1 MPSRDSR
8 AGRALVVLSVLF
20 VVVAGGVAPALA
32 QESTTGTPTP
42 TGTPSGI
49 VVDASGGGDYETI
62 SAAVRAADPGETITV
77 RTGVYTEQVLLN
89 KTVTLVAPNGAVLD
103 GRGKQSPD
111 AGFTITDGFE
121 PTVRGFTIVGYQ
133 RGVSAPDTSGDWKL
147 RRVTIRNSSFVG
159 VYAAGSTGNW
169 SIRDAAIYN
178 SSAVGVGAFRTSGD
192 WEIVRATIKDTTGV
206 AVNAR
211 YSSGAWTVRG
221 AIVENTTAGSR
232 LGTSWTGTAIYAG
245 NTSGPWT
252 VTDSAFQNNAR
263 PVFDATGAEPA
274 GNATG
279 NFWAG
284 GNPTADGSCVGA
296 VNCGDV
302 KPTPPLDAGYSG
314 DQGPIESSG
323 GGGGGLPLVEIA
335 IGIVALVAVVAVGF
349 LLVRVVGIDEGLT
362 VVEGLI
368 GQLLALVG
376 VIDAAGGGGGTR
388 TIALANVDDETVT
401 CRVQCRTNDGVQFQY
416 DLTLKGGEQREA
428 KELPGSG
435 PYEVSVQVGDADV
448 AETFEQATDVIVR
461 VVAGDA
467 EVVSA

>member
-8 AGRALVVLSVLF
+8 AGRALPVVLSVLF
-20 VVVAGGVAPALA
+20 VVIAGGVAPALA

-77 RTGVYTEQVLLN
+77 RSGVYDEQVFLN
-89 KTVTLVAPNGAVLD
+89 KTVTLVAPDGAVLD
-103 GRGKQSPD
+103 GRGLQPPD
-111 AGFTITDGFE
+111 AGFTIDGDAE

-133 RGVSAPDTSGDWKL
+133 RGVSAPDTSGDWEL

-159 VYAAGSTGNW
+159 VYAAGSSGNW

-192 WEIVRATIKDTTGV
+192 WEISRATIQDTTGV

-211 YSSGAWTVRG
+211 YSSGGWTVRG
-221 AIVENTTAGSR
+221 AIIENTTARSK
-232 LGTSWTGTAIYAG
+232 LGTPWTGTAIYAG

-252 VTDSAFQNNAR
+252 ITESAFQSNAG
-263 PVFDATGAEPA
+263 PVIDATGADPA
-274 GNATG
+274 GDATG
-279 NFWAG
+279 NFWTG
-284 GNPTADGSCVGA
+284 SNPTADGSCVGA
-296 VNCGDV
+296 VDCGEI
-302 KPTPPLDAGYSG
+302 KSTPPLDIGFSG

-323 GGGGGLPLVEIA
+323 GSGLPLVEIA

-349 LLVRVVGIDEGLT
+349 LLVRVVGIGEVLT
-362 VVEGLI
+362 VAEGLI

-376 VIDAAGGGGGTR
+376 VIDAAGGGGGGTR

-428 KELPGSG
+428 KELPSG
-435 PYEVSVQVGDADV
+435 GPFEISVEVGDSDV

>member
-1 MPSRDSR
+1 MPSRDSGV
-8 AGRALVVLSVLF
+8 GRVLAVVLSVLF
-20 VVVAGGVAPALA
+20 VVIAGGVAPALA
-32 QESTTGTPTP
+32 QESATGTPTP

-77 RTGVYTEQVLLN
+77 RSGVYTEQVRLN
-89 KTVTLVAPNGAVLD
+89 KTVTLVAPNGAILD
-103 GRGKQSPD
+103 GRGMQAPD
-111 AGFTITDGFE
+111 AGITITGDAE

-133 RGVSAPDTSGDWKL
+133 RGVSAADTSGNWKL

-159 VYAAGSTGNW
+159 VYAAGSSGNW

-178 SSAVGVGAFRTSGD
+178 SSAIGVGAFRTSGD
-192 WEIVRATIKDTTGV
+192 WEIVRATIQDTTGV

-211 YSSGAWTVRG
+211 YSSGSWTIRG
-221 AIVENTTAGSR
+221 VIIENTTAGSK
-232 LGTSWTGTAIYAG
+232 LGTPWSGTAIYAG

-252 VTDSAFQNNAR
+252 VTESAFQNNAG
-263 PVFDATGAEPA
+263 PVIDATGADPP

-279 NFWAG
+279 NFWTSG
-284 GNPTADGSCVGA
+284 DPTADGSCVGA
-296 VNCGDV
+296 VDCGDTRS
-302 KPTPPLDAGYSG
+302 TPPLNAGFSG
-314 DQGPIESSG
+314 NQAPIESSD
-323 GGGGGLPLVEIA
+323 GGGGLPLTQIA
-335 IGIVALVAVVAVGF
+335 VVIVALLAVVGVGF
-349 LLVRVVGIDEGLT
+349 LLVLVVGVDEVIT
-362 VVEGLI
+362 VAEGLI
-368 GQLLALVG
+368 GQVLALVG
-376 VIDAAGGGGGTR
+376 VIDTPSGGGGTR
-388 TIALANVDDETVT
+388 TIALANVDSETVT

-435 PYEVSVQVGDADV
+435 PFEISVQVDDADV

-467 EVVSA
+467 EVVAA